1 MHVTL
6 RSRLTVVLST
16 AVVVLMTA
24 ACGGGS
30 STPAEAPATPAPAA
44 DTSAAA
50 PATPAA
56 APAGVIIPLEPK
68 EGSSSGH
75 IDLFRWEA
83 VPGAESY
90 VVKVTAVTDGRVLWE
105 SPALT
110 TTEAHLPNTIALEP
124 EAYFWQVTASAGGK
138 QVAETGAIR
147 FLVTP

>member
-6 RSRLTVVLST
+6 RSRLTVGLST
-16 AVVVLMTA
+16 AAVVILTA

-44 DTSAAA
+44 EAPAAA
-50 PATPAA
+50 PAA

-75 IDLFRWEA
+75 IDLFRWQA
-83 VPGAESY
+83 VPGAETY

-105 SPALT
+105 SPTLT
-110 TTEAHLPNTIALEP
+110 TAEAHLPNTIALEP

-138 QVAETGAIR
+138 PVAETGAIR

>member
-1 MHVTL
+1 M
-6 RSRLTVVLST
+6 LST
-16 AVVVLMTA
+16 AAVVLVTA

-44 DTSAAA
+44 DTSAA

-83 VPGAESY
+83 VPGADSY

-124 EAYFWQVTASAGGK
+124 EAYFWQVKASAAGK
-138 QVAETGAIR
+138 PVAETGAIR

>member
-6 RSRLTVVLST
+6 RSRLTVGLST
-16 AVVVLMTA
+16 AAVVILTA

-44 DTSAAA
+44 EAPAAA
-50 PATPAA
+50 PAA

-75 IDLFRWEA
+75 IDLFRWQA

-110 TTEAHLPNTIALEP
+110 TAEAHLPNTIALEP
-124 EAYFWQVTASAGGK
+124 EAYFWQVTASAADK
-138 QVAETGAIR
+138 PVAETGAIR

>member
-16 AVVVLMTA
+16 AAVVLMTA

-44 DTSAAA
+44 DTPAAA

-124 EAYFWQVTASAGGK
+124 EAYFWQVKASAGGK

>member
-6 RSRLTVVLST
+6 RSRLTVGLST
-16 AVVVLMTA
+16 AAVVILTA

-44 DTSAAA
+44 EAPAAA
-50 PATPAA
+50 PAA

-75 IDLFRWEA
+75 IDLFRWQA
-83 VPGAESY
+83 VPGAETY

-110 TTEAHLPNTIALEP
+110 TAEAHLPNTIALEP

-138 QVAETGAIR
+138 PVAETGAIR

>member
-6 RSRLTVVLST
+6 RSRLTVGLST
-16 AVVVLMTA
+16 AAVVILTA

-44 DTSAAA
+44 EAPAAA
-50 PATPAA
+50 PAA

-75 IDLFRWEA
+75 IDLFRWQA

-105 SPALT
+105 SPTLT
-110 TTEAHLPNTIALEP
+110 TAEAHLPNTIALEP

-138 QVAETGAIR
+138 PVAETGAIR

>member
-6 RSRLTVVLST
+6 RSRLTVGLST
-16 AVVVLMTA
+16 AAVVILTA

-44 DTSAAA
+44 EAPAAA
-50 PATPAA
+50 PAA

-75 IDLFRWEA
+75 IDLFRWQA

-110 TTEAHLPNTIALEP
+110 TAEAHLPNTIALEP

-138 QVAETGAIR
+138 PVAETGAIR

>member
-16 AVVVLMTA
+16 AAVVLMTA

-124 EAYFWQVTASAGGK
+124 EAYFWQVKASAGGK

>member
-6 RSRLTVVLST
+6 RSRLTVGLST
-16 AVVVLMTA
+16 AAVVLVTA

-44 DTSAAA
+44 DTSAA

-83 VPGAESY
+83 VPGADAY

-124 EAYFWQVTASAGGK
+124 EAYFWQVKASAAGK
-138 QVAETGAIR
+138 PVAETGAIR

>member
-1 MHVTL
+1 M
-6 RSRLTVVLST
+6 LST
-16 AVVVLMTA
+16 AAVVLVTA

-44 DTSAAA
+44 DTSAA

-83 VPGAESY
+83 VPGADTY

-124 EAYFWQVTASAGGK
+124 EAYFWQVKASAAGK
-138 QVAETGAIR
+138 PVAETGAIR

>member
-6 RSRLTVVLST
+6 RSRLTVGLST
-16 AVVVLMTA
+16 AAVVILTA

-30 STPAEAPATPAPAA
+30 STPAAAPATPAPAA
-44 DTSAAA
+44 EAPAAA
-50 PATPAA
+50 PAA

-75 IDLFRWEA
+75 IDLFRWQA

-105 SPALT
+105 SPTLT
-110 TTEAHLPNTIALEP
+110 TAEAHLPNTIALEP

-138 QVAETGAIR
+138 PVAETGAIR